1 MTVTAAGAE
10 ALRIPACQRLKKF
23 VPFRSGKARCIAV
36 RAVNA
41 PSADETVSRRQAL
54 QGLALLA
61 SSALVPLQASA
72 AGKSAEVGRQVL
84 TPLSLEV
91 TIVYLAITPC
101 G

>member
-1 MTVTAAGAE
+1 MLTAAGAE

-23 VPFRSGKARCIAV
+23 APFRSGQARCTTV
-36 RAVNA
+36 RAVHA

-61 SSALVPLQASA
+61 GSVLVPLQASA
-72 AGKSAEVGRQVL
+72 AGKSAEVGRPVT
-84 TPLSLEV
+84 TPLSLKV
-91 TIVYLAITPC
+91 TITYLPITLF